1 MAFRRGL
8 HVGAYAA
15 EPQQLDFRL
24 QQALDEFVRRHAV
37 LGNAEALLHLRRHF
51 DGLGA
56 ALENAATLAD
66 QLAVIVRPCR
76 ARQVEQ
82 PLALRPRS
90 EEHTSELQS
99 LMRTSSAGFC
109 LQKTNTQQ

>member
-37 LGNAEALLHLRRHF
+37 LGKAEAVLHLRRPF

-56 ALENAATLAD
+56 ALENRPD
-66 QLAVIVRPCR
+66 ERRVGKECVRTCSSR
-76 ARQVEQ
+76 
-82 PLALRPRS
+82 RS
-90 EEHTSELQS
+90 PSHYKTKTIRS
-99 LMRTSSAGFC
+99 FVDHP
-109 LQKTNTQQ
+109 TNTK